1 MSDNLNEGD
10 IEQIEDNSD
19 HNNNDDEGDE
29 TSGSATREDEPLVR
43 LVPKKGHHTSTVW
56 HFFGFNPDDESQK
69 RVICMHCYAHVK
81 TKTGNTMNLLNH
93 LQRHHK
99 IQYEQATRDK
109 PKKKKSGQQTTQT
122 SITQALYNATPYP
135 NTSRRYKEITEAVTY
150 YFAKDMASINTVQ
163 NDGFKHL
170 VKTLDKRYELPSRN
184 YFSRTA
190 LPAMYIKIKA
200 KVEAELQDT
209 SYFAATTDLWS
220 SRTMEPY
227 MSLTVHFISSDF
239 TMKSRC
245 LQTAFFPQDHTGDE
259 LAVGLVE
266 SLKSWNLDE
275 ERMVCITT
283 DSGSNIIKACSI
295 NDWTRLQCFGHRLHL
310 AIGKKSMTS
319 TLK

>member
-1 MSDNLNEGD
+1 MSGNELNEGD
-10 IEQIEDNSD
+10 IEDNSD
-19 HNNNDDEGDE
+19 HNNNDDGDE
-29 TSGSATREDEPLVR
+29 TSGSATREDVPLVR
-43 LVPKKGHHTSTVW
+43 LVPKRGPHSSTVW
-56 HFFGFNPDDESQK
+56 KFFGFEPDDEPQK
-69 RVICMHCYAHVK
+69 RVICMHCYAPVK

-99 IQYEQATRDK
+99 IQYEQATKDK
-109 PKKKKSGQQTTQT
+109 PKKKKGRKTTQT
-122 SITQALYNATPYP
+122 DITQALYNATPYP
-135 NTSRRYKEITEAVTY
+135 NTSQRYKEITNAVTY
-150 YFAKDMASINTVQ
+150 YLAKDMASINTVQ

-170 VKTLDKRYELPSRN
+170 VKTLDKRYQLPSRN

-190 LPAMYIKIKA
+190 LPAMYFKIKA
-200 KVEAELQDT
+200 TIEEELQDV

-275 ERMVCITT
+275 KRMVCITT

-295 NDWTRLQCFGHRLHL
+295 NKWTRLQCFGHRLHL
-310 AIGKKSMTS
+310 AIGKQSMTS